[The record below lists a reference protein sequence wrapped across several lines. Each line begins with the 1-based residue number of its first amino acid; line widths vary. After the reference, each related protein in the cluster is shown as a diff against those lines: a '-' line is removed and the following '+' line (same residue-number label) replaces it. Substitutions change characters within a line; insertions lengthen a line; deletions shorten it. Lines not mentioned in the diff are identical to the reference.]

1 MFSRKNHP
9 KYSSLIP
16 TEVLLTITKLINE
29 SFEKSFQRKKL
40 TLESYGE
47 LYEDEIILI
56 LSLSTPSLENTIS
69 LCISDDFTQKDDL
82 KEKINYLVSS
92 SSEFFEV
99 FINSSEDEILEL
111 YSPDWKQTDLAEN
124 NFFYK
129 ISRENI
135 KLTIAAN
142 KILAGES

>member
-16 TEVLLTITKLINE
+16 NEVLTTITDLINE
-29 SFEKSFQRKKL
+29 SFGKSFKEKNL

-47 LYEDEIILI
+47 LYEDEIILV
-56 LSLSTPSLENTIS
+56 LSLSTASLENTIS
-69 LCISDDFTQKDDL
+69 LFISDDFTQKDDL
-82 KEKINYLVSS
+82 KEKINHLVSA
-92 SSEFFEV
+92 SSEFFEI
-99 FINSSEDEILEL
+99 FTNSSEDEILEL
-111 YSPDWKQTDLAEN
+111 YSPDWKKTELSKN

-135 KLTIAAN
+135 KLTIEAN

>member
-9 KYSSLIP
+9 EYSSLIP
-16 TEVLLTITKLINE
+16 PEVLTTITDLINE
-29 SFEKSFQRKKL
+29 SFEKSFKERNL

-47 LYEDEIILI
+47 LYEDEIILV
-56 LSLSTPSLENTIS
+56 LSLSTTTLENTIS
-69 LCISDDFTQKDDL
+69 LFISDDFTQKDDL

-92 SSEFFEV
+92 SSEFFEI
-99 FINSSEDEILEL
+99 FINSSDEEIIEL
-111 YSPDWKQTDLAEN
+111 YSPDWKETELSKK

-135 KLTIAAN
+135 KLTMEAN
-142 KILAGES
+142 KILSGGT